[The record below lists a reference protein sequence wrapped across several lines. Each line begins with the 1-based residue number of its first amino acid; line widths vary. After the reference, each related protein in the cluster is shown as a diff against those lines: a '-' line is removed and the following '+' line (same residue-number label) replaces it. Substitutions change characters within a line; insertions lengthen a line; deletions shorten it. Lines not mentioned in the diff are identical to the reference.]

1 MNETV
6 ANFTPTSPG
15 GARVFD
21 RYEFVSESPAVGVLV
36 LVVLVIAAL
45 MGAFGNILI
54 LVALCRSKM
63 KSLEYIFIGNLAI
76 SDLYVT
82 MVADP
87 MSIVGELT
95 LDRDIFSANFA
106 LVLLY
111 NIHIIHKTQLT
122 KCYIIYIL
130 KSSNF

>member
-21 RYEFVSESPAVGVLV
+21 RYEFVSESPAVVVLV

-45 MGAFGNILI
+45 IGAFGNILI
-54 LVALCRSKM
+54 LVAVCRSKM

-95 LDRDIFSANFA
+95 LDRDISVSFFTNERERERERERDQRT
-106 LVLLY
+106 
-111 NIHIIHKTQLT
+111 NWIMP
-122 KCYIIYIL
+122 
-130 KSSNF
+130 

>member
-1 MNETV
+1 M
-6 ANFTPTSPG
+6 
-15 GARVFD
+15 FD

-45 MGAFGNILI
+45 IGAFGNILI

-95 LDRDIFSANFA
+95 FYRDISVSF
-106 LVLLY
+106 LREREREREREGERERGREREREREREGERE
-111 NIHIIHKTQLT
+111 IKERIG
-122 KCYIIYIL
+122 
-130 KSSNF
+130 